1 MVDLGGQFLHCS
13 KERGKANRRE
23 GLTRNDAQVLG
34 GTEQTFVFSS
44 IIAIVV
50 PDYTFNHVD
59 EYRKYLCIK
68 LCAHLQALI
77 ILNDKTSCNI
87 F

>member
-44 IIAIVV
+44 IIAIVG
-50 PDYTFNHVD
+50 PRLYF
-59 EYRKYLCIK
+59 
-68 LCAHLQALI
+68 
-77 ILNDKTSCNI
+77 
-87 F
+87 